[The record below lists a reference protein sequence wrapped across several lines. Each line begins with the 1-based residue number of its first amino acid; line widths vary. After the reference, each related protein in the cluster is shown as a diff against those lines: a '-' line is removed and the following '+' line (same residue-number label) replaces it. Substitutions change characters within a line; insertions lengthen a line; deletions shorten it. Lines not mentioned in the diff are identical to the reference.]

1 MLTPEYYNYCADEVI
16 ELYSRLDE
24 TITRDIA
31 RRIMK
36 TGYVT
41 DGAKWL
47 INVEREA
54 GLLYDEIIEKVA
66 EHAGASEEAVR
77 AVFNEAGL
85 TSKAFDDEIY
95 ESAGLTP
102 VPLKSS
108 LAMLQVLTAGI
119 AKTNSHLYNLTKTT
133 ALTSQTRFIEACSLA
148 EFEITSGAF
157 DYNTAIRHAVEHAV
171 EQGTMVEY
179 ASGAKRSLESA
190 VRTAVMTGVSQT
202 TGEIS
207 LANARELGTDLMEI
221 SAHGGARP
229 SHAEWQGQIVSI
241 SGDSRDYLTLS
252 DIGYGTIE
260 GFKGINCRH
269 DWWPFIEGISTRAY
283 TDEELKEYRDETVEY
298 NGKEMSVYDASQRQ
312 RAMERQIRQE
322 RCQLAG
328 LDEAIKNASDKELKD
343 SLQGEFDHLALK
355 MKGHEA
361 KYSDF
366 SKQTGLPAQRDRLQT
381 KGFNR
386 SVSLKAYNSRK
397 IADERLTRAA
407 YYNMEQTK
415 VAPSLFENEKWK
427 SNFESIIDNSAAVRS
442 IRRVS
447 EQMLKHRDGTLYE
460 DMYLIDAATGK
471 IVGFNTTCRL
481 RQGVICNESLK
492 QALEMTN
499 VELIG
504 VHNHPRSSVPS
515 LSDLNALVG
524 RDSQVMGVVVC
535 HDGTIFTYTT
545 PSEVISQQNYD
556 YCLTKYKD
564 YSMITRDDKG
574 MQLLSEMYGF
584 SYRRYDP

>member
-1 MLTPEYYNYCADEVI
+1 MLTPEYYNYCTDEVI
-16 ELYSRLDE
+16 ELYSKLDE

-41 DGAKWL
+41 EGAKWL
-47 INVEREA
+47 VEVEREA

-66 EHAGASEEAVR
+66 EHAEASEEAVR

-108 LAMLQVLTAGI
+108 PAMLQVLAAGI
-119 AKTNSHLYNLTKTT
+119 AKTNGLLNNLTKTT

-179 ASGAKRSLESA
+179 ASGARRSLESA

-207 LANARELGTDLMEI
+207 IANAKELGTDLMEI

-229 SHAEWQGQIVSI
+229 SHAEWQGQIVSL
-241 SGDSRDYLTLS
+241 SGDSKGYLTLS

-298 NGKEMSVYDASQRQ
+298 NGKEMSVYEATQRQ

-328 LDEAIKNASDKELKD
+328 LDESIKSTSDKELKE
-343 SLQGEFDHLALK
+343 SFQGEFDHLALK

-366 SKQTGLPAQRDRLQT
+366 SNQTGLPALKDRLQT

-386 SVSLKAYNSRK
+386 SVSQKAVQSVKHSIAIRTKNTQYKEYLSQVRRGEISLKDYQQKILDKLPSAGAFVRLKKKDVSLDDLAALSAREKCEFALFVRGKKAILLRGNYNSCDIGGTLAGEILDGKWIWVGHSHPTITRLSPSQAD
-397 IADERLTRAA
+397 IAALKHFTWQ
-407 YYNMEQTK
+407 N
-415 VAPSLFENEKWK
+415 K
-427 SNFESIIDNSAAVRS
+427 SSIIDLKGNVIDFTSNEQDWFNS
-442 IRRVS
+442 
-447 EQMLKHRDGTLYE
+447 LL
-460 DMYLIDAATGK
+460 
-471 IVGFNTTCRL
+471 
-481 RQGVICNESLK
+481 GVK
-492 QALEMTN
+492 
-499 VELIG
+499 
-504 VHNHPRSSVPS
+504 
-515 LSDLNALVG
+515 
-524 RDSQVMGVVVC
+524 
-535 HDGTIFTYTT
+535 
-545 PSEVISQQNYD
+545 
-556 YCLTKYKD
+556 
-564 YSMITRDDKG
+564 
-574 MQLLSEMYGF
+574 
-584 SYRRYDP
+584 